1 MRSLSNIQLYVSI
14 KPWDHH
20 PISVWTQLI
29 HWLSKQLARM
39 NKGFEHFAGHYRHES
54 IKEFDIWLSGDH
66 VGWFTNHDPPTTCLC
81 ILCNN
86 KEHKF
91 PLRPS
96 ITCVTSLNRS
106 SKACGVFGMES
117 YHFVARPMFVPLVVD
132 MGNVHK
138 SLKMSISHIFQ

>member
-1 MRSLSNIQLYVSI
+1 
-14 KPWDHH
+14 
-20 PISVWTQLI
+20 
-29 HWLSKQLARM
+29 M

-91 PLRPS
+91 PPRPS
-96 ITCVTSLNRS
+96 NTCVTSLNRQQSVWRLWDGIVSFRGQTHVCAPS
-106 SKACGVFGMES
+106 SRHEQRSQEFKDE
-117 YHFVARPMFVPLVVD
+117 Y
-132 MGNVHK
+132 
-138 SLKMSISHIFQ
+138 